1 MHVAFA
7 VLRCLPDTG
16 KQDRKLYQSSSV
28 ATPLKLISDIIG
40 WQEEQKGKKKKN
52 TKKKLSPNNTNKL
65 PPEGSSPETKL
76 ESHSSSLADHE
87 YTAGASTFGVAQVNR
102 GSQPMAPGVFLT
114 QRRPSSSSQNNAAA
128 KGNMHTF
135 MLEMAEIS
143 LINNIFC

>member
-1 MHVAFA
+1 MAML
-7 VLRCLPDTG
+7 LR
-16 KQDRKLYQSSSV
+16 
-28 ATPLKLISDIIG
+28 LISGIIG
-40 WQEEQKGKKKKN
+40 SQEEQKGKKKKN

-65 PPEGSSPETKL
+65 PPEGSSPEPKL

-128 KGNMHTF
+128 KGNRYTF
-135 MLEMAEIS
+135 VLEMTKICLVNNSSHWEEQNCFTGIFFPQFFWGSS
-143 LINNIFC
+143 LHI